1 MAVLQF
7 HPFGTNFTLLCLQPW
22 ALFIVSFSLWCSW
35 PSIFPIIY
43 SFFTFSCST
52 LSISWYMGMV
62 MHVRF
67 PMNFIYRGL
76 SFYTMKIKII
86 TFYSHVILVFMS
98 MIDTNEGIHE
108 IWLHDSNPVWPMNTR
123 FVFLRIWGSIVLWKT
138 QVYPLRN
145 TNHLMESFRRWML
158 LIIRLVTSGME
169 KSYTLG

>member
-1 MAVLQF
+1 MWLKYQEQRALFSFKDRHQKFCKNYTCIHVQQLGPCFVGYELVKNTWSIHVNSSKFMAVLQF

-52 LSISWYMGMV
+52 LYIYIYIYIYIMIMGMV

-76 SFYTMKIKII
+76 TFYTMKIKIT
-86 TFYSHVILVFMS
+86 TFYSHVSLAFMS
-98 MIDTNEGIHE
+98 MIDTNDGIHE
-108 IWLHDSNPVWPMNTR
+108 IR
-123 FVFLRIWGSIVLWKT
+123 
-138 QVYPLRN
+138 
-145 TNHLMESFRRWML
+145 
-158 LIIRLVTSGME
+158 
-169 KSYTLG
+169 